1 MLKQR
6 ITDDMKAAMKGGKK
20 DRLGTIRLIL
30 AAVKQREVDE
40 RIELSDEQLLVVLEK
55 MIKQRRD
62 SIAQFEKAGR
72 QELAAREYAEIDIVQ
87 EYLPEALS
95 KGDLLGLI
103 DQAIEASEATQLR
116 DMGKVMSQ
124 LKSKIQGRAEMG
136 AVSALVKQRLAD

>member
-1 MLKQR
+1 MLYK
-6 ITDDMKAAMKGGKK
+6 
-20 DRLGTIRLIL
+20 
-30 AAVKQREVDE
+30 
-40 RIELSDEQLLVVLEK
+40 
-55 MIKQRRD
+55 RRD